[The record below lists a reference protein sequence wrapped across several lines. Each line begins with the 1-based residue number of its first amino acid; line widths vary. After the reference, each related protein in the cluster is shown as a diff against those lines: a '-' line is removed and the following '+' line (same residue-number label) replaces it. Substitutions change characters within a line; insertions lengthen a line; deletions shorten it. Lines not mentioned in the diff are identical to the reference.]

1 MSVRVGILT
10 IPEPDEQAVQVIQ
23 QKLQQ
28 SIPGS
33 LFLLDRHVASHRH
46 LIEEILR
53 RWCDEEELDLVITI
67 GGTLPAPGP
76 SRHEI
81 VPEATLAVLE
91 RLLPGLPEAMRAHA
105 QMQSDLALL
114 DRGVAGIRGRS
125 LVINLSAGAAPAL
138 LFLGAIVDLI
148 PAIIA
153 HLQEQDNAP
162 LLTDVLEIEQVEEE
176 HDQSPAALP
185 LEQPAGLKA
194 NEFAAFLQRQRQPD
208 EGKSAE

>member
-10 IPEPDEQAVQVIQ
+10 IPEPDEQATQVVQ

-28 SIPGS
+28 HIPDTF
-33 LFLLDRHVASHRH
+33 LLLDRHAASHQH

-76 SRHEI
+76 SQHEI
-81 VPEATLAVLE
+81 VPEATLAILE

-105 QMQSDLALL
+105 QAQSDLALL

-125 LVINLSAGAAPAL
+125 LVLNLPAGSAPAL
-138 LFLGAIVDLI
+138 LFLTTVVDLI
-148 PAIIA
+148 PTVIA
-153 HLQEQDNAP
+153 HLQEQASAP
-162 LLTDVLEIEQVEEE
+162 RLTDVLEIEQVEEKR
-176 HDQSPAALP
+176 DQPTAALP
-185 LEQPAGLKA
+185 LAQPTGLKS
-194 NEFAAFLQRQRQPD
+194 NEFAAFLQRRGQSG